1 MDAKE
6 DQDAPDLLESNELIR
21 HLATP
26 ENLVN
31 AIDDD
36 PIRTKDSF
44 QNHWSQLRGSR
55 PRVIFQGWIFEV
67 YFEWKS
73 GKIQF
78 IFQ

>member
-6 DQDAPDLLESNELIR
+6 DQDAPDLLEGNELIR

-44 QNHWSQLRGSR
+44 QNHFITDLSSGTR
-55 PRVIFQGWIFEV
+55 PSFISF
-67 YFEWKS
+67 S
-73 GKIQF
+73 SKIDN
-78 IFQ
+78 

>member
-21 HLATP
+21 HIATP

-44 QNHWSQLRGSR
+44 KKLFEVLG
-55 PRVIFQGWIFEV
+55 VIFNRV
-67 YFEWKS
+67 
-73 GKIQF
+73 
-78 IFQ
+78 

>member
-6 DQDAPDLLESNELIR
+6 DQDAPDLLESNELVR

-44 QNHWSQLRGSR
+44 QNHRSHFRGSR
-55 PRVIFQGWIFEV
+55 PRVLFQVRVDF
-67 YFEWKS
+67 
-73 GKIQF
+73 
-78 IFQ
+78 

>member
-44 QNHWSQLRGSR
+44 QNLQSFKWPRARG
-55 PRVIFQGWIFEV
+55 QGF
-67 YFEWKS
+67 F
-73 GKIQF
+73 
-78 IFQ
+78 

>member
-21 HLATP
+21 HIATP

-44 QNHWSQLRGSR
+44 KKL
-55 PRVIFQGWIFEV
+55 FEV
-67 YFEWKS
+67 WGSFLTGSNLGE
-73 GKIQF
+73 IQ
-78 IFQ
+78 

>member
-44 QNHWSQLRGSR
+44 QNL
-55 PRVIFQGWIFEV
+55 FE
-67 YFEWKS
+67 
-73 GKIQF
+73 
-78 IFQ
+78 

>member
-36 PIRTKDSF
+36 PIRTKDPF
-44 QNHWSQLRGSR
+44 MNYYL
-55 PRVIFQGWIFEV
+55 VL
-67 YFEWKS
+67 
-73 GKIQF
+73 
-78 IFQ
+78 

>member
-6 DQDAPDLLESNELIR
+6 DQDAPDLLEGNELIR

-44 QNHWSQLRGSR
+44 QNHFALMSAQWLDY
-55 PRVIFQGWIFEV
+55 V
-67 YFEWKS
+67 YFMM
-73 GKIQF
+73 F
-78 IFQ
+78 